1 MKINIRRFI
10 RPALLLIW
18 TVACFCFFQS
28 GFKYHFYFLEQ
39 NQLFLLSGAYLAE
52 FFNEPS
58 WLSSMAGEFLQQ
70 FYHYPSA
77 GAAILTVS
85 LLLMGDAFFRALRR
99 ILPDGWNK
107 GTRNI
112 LSLLTALVIMTLEA
126 RCFIYEN
133 AQLSS
138 VLSLAGSAALWTI
151 MDLIRVLLQ
160 KKAGKFTLLLFTLVF
175 VLSSMLCYWLFG
187 YGLLVMLAL
196 ELLYYLFIKRIPV
209 PALAAIAVAALLA
222 GPVCKH
228 YRMEKK
234 EALLCP
240 GPGKWIKIA
249 PARKVETMLEYYV
262 MYKRGAYKEIV
273 MKYETSKEKKFKEL
287 TLIYSLALSQYGMLA
302 DRFTNM
308 KEPMIG
314 TSVHLGHA
322 SSYIVS
328 MIMTELYY
336 LIGDMTYAERGCMHV
351 NNFSI
356 HKRSSVIIQKLVE
369 IELVSGDYE
378 AAAKY
383 LTMLKKSPVYRKWAE
398 DHTPETMSDE
408 VRAAIEAKRKTI
420 NTRPE
425 VRVSDNCRTMLL
437 GLLDSNRDNV
447 IALDYLLC
455 TDIIEGRA
463 QDFLDDYEKYG
474 PREKKLYLQALM
486 QLKTRRR

>member
-1 MKINIRRFI
+1 MKINFRRFI
-10 RPALLLIW
+10 GPVLLLVW

-28 GFKYHFYFLEQ
+28 GFKCHFYFLEQ
-39 NQLFLLSGAYLAE
+39 NQLFLFSGAYLAE
-52 FFNEPS
+52 FFKEPA
-58 WLSSMAGEFLQQ
+58 WLSSMAGELLQQ
-70 FYHYPSA
+70 FYHYPAA
-77 GAAILTVS
+77 GSAILTAS
-85 LLLMGDAFFRALRR
+85 LLLMGASFIWSLRR
-99 ILPDGWNK
+99 ILPDGWSK
-107 GTRNI
+107 ATRS
-112 LSLLTALVIMTLEA
+112 LLALLTALVIMTLEA
-126 RCFIYEN
+126 RCYIYEH

-138 VLSLAGSAALWTI
+138 VLSLAGAAALWAM

-160 KKAGKFTLLLFTLVF
+160 KKAGKWSLPLSALVF
-175 VLSSMLCYWLFG
+175 VLGTMLCYWLFG
-187 YGLLVMLAL
+187 YGILAMLAL
-196 ELLYYLFIKRIPV
+196 ELLYCLFRKRIPV
-209 PALAAIAVAALLA
+209 SALAAIAVAAVLA

-240 GPGKWIKIA
+240 GPGKWIKMA
-249 PARKVETMLEYYV
+249 PARKVETMLEYFCLYNRGY
-262 MYKRGAYKEIV
+262 YKDIIMR
-273 MKYETSKEKKFKEL
+273 YENSKDKKFKEL

-314 TSVHLGHA
+314 TSVHLGHD

-328 MIMTELYY
+328 MLMTELYY

-356 HKRSSVIIQKLVE
+356 HKRCAVIIQKLVE
-369 IELVSGDYE
+369 IELVSGDYD

-398 DHTPETMSDE
+398 DHTPGTMSDE
-408 VRAAIEAKRKTI
+408 VKAAIEAKRLVI
-420 NTRPE
+420 NSQAE

-437 GLLDSNRDNV
+437 GLLESNRNNV

-474 PREKKLYLQALM
+474 PREKKIYLQALM
-486 QLKTRRR
+486 QLSTRRR